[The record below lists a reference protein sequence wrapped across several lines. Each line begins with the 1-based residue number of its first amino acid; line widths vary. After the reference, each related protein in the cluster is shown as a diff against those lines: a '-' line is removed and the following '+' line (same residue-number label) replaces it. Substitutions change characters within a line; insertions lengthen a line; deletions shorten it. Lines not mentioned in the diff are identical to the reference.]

1 LRSFALAAVATNAP
15 THSPNTTACT
25 QAGRLPRYAASNAQI
40 IRSSSYSPTPHVS
53 PARDGSHHHGLQTSP
68 ERGEHRV
75 VERAPSAW
83 TATKTVYQSGPRS
96 GRRRYRVHVIGAEHL
111 DELRRRLA
119 EQTDHG
125 ATGDRVTTDRLAR
138 MRRRL
143 SELEHISE
151 NTIDEAEAMSAEDE
165 VHEIM
170 DSLENVRELRPSDDG

>member
-1 LRSFALAAVATNAP
+1 MST
-15 THSPNTTACT
+15 
-25 QAGRLPRYAASNAQI
+25 
-40 IRSSSYSPTPHVS
+40 
-53 PARDGSHHHGLQTSP
+53 
-68 ERGEHRV
+68 
-75 VERAPSAW
+75 
-83 TATKTVYQSGPRS
+83 
-96 GRRRYRVHVIGAEHL
+96 EHL

-119 EQTDHG
+119 EQTDQDS
-125 ATGDRVTTDRLAR
+125 TDDRVTTDHLAG